1 MMIALD
7 NLDNYFKEKDF
18 EYTKEAYN
26 FFFENIYKK
35 VNPEVEKDNLQVF
48 KNALTNTKPLFIKYK
63 EIKKKLLI
71 NKILKSIM
79 VTANSQ
85 GGKKLTP
92 VNDVTL
98 VESVY
103 DMELFRNELIK
114 KGFDCNKLDGFP
126 KKNLDEIRKSLFEAA
141 GLKCKSIIELYENS
155 FDHRNGTRFM
165 DVMEIANEG
174 INPEYFLFPDEEPYI
189 DEEFIS
195 NYGILYD
202 YLLYNDDLL
211 YDSNKPKMKK

>member
-92 VNDVTL
+92 LNNVTL

-103 DMELFRNELIK
+103 DLNLFRNELIER
-114 KGFDCNKLDGFP
+114 GFDCNKVDGFS
-126 KKNLDEIRKSLFEAA
+126 KMNLDDIRSYLFEKT
-141 GLKCKSIIELYENS
+141 GLECKSIKELYENS
-155 FDHRNGTRFM
+155 FDHRNDTRYM
-165 DVMEIANEG
+165 NVMEIANEG
-174 INPEYFLFPDEEPYI
+174 INPEYFLFPDADPFI

-211 YDSNKPKMKK
+211 YSTNKPQMKK

>member
-7 NLDNYFKEKDF
+7 NLGNYFKEKDQ
-18 EYTKEAYN
+18 EYTKEAYD
-26 FFFENIYKK
+26 FFFENLYKK

-92 VNDVTL
+92 LNDVTL
-98 VESVY
+98 IESVY
-103 DMELFRNELIK
+103 DLNLFRNELIER
-114 KGFDCNKLDGFP
+114 GFDCNKVEGFSNM
-126 KKNLDEIRKSLFEAA
+126 NLDSIRSYLFNLS
-141 GLKCKSIIELYENS
+141 GLEYKTIKELYLNS
-155 FDHRNGTRFM
+155 FDHRNGTRYM
-165 DVMEIANEG
+165 NVMEIANEG
-174 INPEYFLFPDEEPYI
+174 INPEYFLFPDADPYI

-211 YDSNKPKMKK
+211 YSTNKPQMKK

>member
-92 VNDVTL
+92 LNNVTL

-103 DMELFRNELIK
+103 DLNLFRNELIER
-114 KGFDCNKLDGFP
+114 GFDCNKVDGFS
-126 KKNLDEIRKSLFEAA
+126 KMNLDSIRSYLFEKI
-141 GLKCKSIIELYENS
+141 GLECKSIKELYENS
-155 FDHRNGTRFM
+155 FDHRNDTRYM
-165 DVMEIANEG
+165 NVMEIANEG
-174 INPEYFLFPDEEPYI
+174 INPEYFLFPDADPFI

-211 YDSNKPKMKK
+211 YSTNKPQMKK